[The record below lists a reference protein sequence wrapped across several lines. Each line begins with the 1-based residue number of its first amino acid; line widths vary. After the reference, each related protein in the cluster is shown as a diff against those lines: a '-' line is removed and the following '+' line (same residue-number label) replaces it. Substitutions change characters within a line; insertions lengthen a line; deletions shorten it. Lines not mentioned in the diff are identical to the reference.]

1 MPYRSNQPAVAPPY
15 PARHDPYGATDNSPE
30 AIEFGRLLVDGQ
42 RTVRLRYSGENHA
55 VIFGKAGS
63 GKDTRLLIPSLLS
76 MHGKR
81 SVVAVDPKGEMAAV
95 TAPQRAKY
103 GRVVILNP
111 FGVLCDH
118 QGYDYMEGCGF
129 NPLCALSPHSP
140 DFNKDA
146 GLLAEA
152 LIPMTGKEK
161 DPFFPLMARAL
172 VGGLIMYEVVKA
184 KEQNRLPFLFNV
196 RRMICEASAEGI
208 PPSNAFPGLPPQGIP
223 AYAQEMASSLI
234 IGMRN
239 KGGQFINW
247 NKEIHSVASTARAET
262 EFLDD
267 PEMAR
272 CLAQNGFDFREVKE
286 RPTSVYLV
294 LPMEVMHR
302 HGKWLRMVLTSALQ
316 ACMRPRGVN
325 APRTLFIFNE
335 FAALGHLQLIEDNF
349 TVVRGAG
356 IQMIPVLQDL
366 NQLQHLYDKRWQ
378 TFIANAD
385 ITATFA
391 PNDTETAEWF
401 SKRSGETARLKINV
415 TETYSSNSGNS
426 QNTGLSPTGETSG
439 LGVSGGSSY
448 GWNAA
453 HSMEKVPFVTPY
465 ELYSMQP
472 GEMRIIRAGMGD
484 TLHAHAL
491 PYYQMRNTVAPLAA
505 PNPYAPDAN
514 IPRVPRRMPDYEA
527 FQRQM
532 LGAFQPVRESGGGA
546 FGFTDP
552 FASEPVDSG
561 IWESGSVNDQ
571 AWDAG
576 WVKTDIFD
584 EMFGRPPP
592 PPPPPG
598 QSRPQAQDNI
608 RSGVQARHPGYTPDP
623 AKTLPNPAARHPGYT
638 PDPPPE
644 RGGDDWCDDSKF

>member
-1 MPYRSNQPAVAPPY
+1 MPGMKDTPWDSYRTGQSGAGYAPQYGSYPVASAPY
-15 PARHDPYGATDNSPE
+15 NPVPHDPHGATDNSPE

-42 RTVRLRYSGENHA
+42 RTVRLRYGGENHA

-76 MHGKR
+76 MHGQR

-184 KEQNRLPFLFNV
+184 AEQRRTPMLFNV

-208 PPSNAFPGLPPQGIP
+208 PPSKALPYGIPPQGIP
-223 AYAQEMASSLI
+223 AYAQEMANSLI

-239 KGGQFINW
+239 KGGQFVNW

-267 PEMAR
+267 VQMAY
-272 CLAQNGFDFREVKE
+272 CLARNDFDFREVKE

-302 HGKWLRMVLTSALQ
+302 HGKWLRMILTSALQ
-316 ACMRPRGVN
+316 ACMRPRSAN

-366 NQLQHLYDKRWQ
+366 NQLKHLYDKRWQ

-385 ITATFA
+385 VTVTFA
-391 PNDTETAEWF
+391 PNDVESAEWF
-401 SKRSGETARLKINV
+401 SKRSGETARLKVNV
-415 TETYSSNSGNS
+415 TETYGSNSGNTL
-426 QNTGLSPTGETSG
+426 NTGLSPTGETSG
-439 LGVSGGSSY
+439 SGVSGGSSY
-448 GWNAA
+448 GWNAS

-505 PNPYAPDAN
+505 PNPYAPNAN
-514 IPRVPRRMPDYEA
+514 IPRVARRMPDYEA
-527 FQRQM
+527 FQRDM
-532 LGAFQPVRESGGGA
+532 MNAFRPARGSGGVFGSQGA
-546 FGFTDP
+546 GVERSIFGDLFL
-552 FASEPVDSG
+552 S
-561 IWESGSVNDQ
+561 
-571 AWDAG
+571 
-576 WVKTDIFD
+576 
-584 EMFGRPPP
+584 PPSP
-592 PPPPPG
+592 AR
-598 QSRPQAQDNI
+598 QSRSQAEDNI
-608 RSGVQARHPGYTPDP
+608 SNGVQSRHPGYTPDP

-638 PDPPPE
+638 PDPPPK
-644 RGGDDWCDDSKF
+644 RGGDDWCDNDNGDF